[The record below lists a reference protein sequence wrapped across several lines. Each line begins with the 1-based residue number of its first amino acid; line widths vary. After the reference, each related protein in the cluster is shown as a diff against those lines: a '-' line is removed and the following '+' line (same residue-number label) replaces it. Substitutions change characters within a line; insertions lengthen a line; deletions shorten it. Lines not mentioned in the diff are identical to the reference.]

1 MANLNKVFLMGNLT
15 ADPELRYTPKGT
27 AVTDIRLAINRYYA
41 GDNSERQEE
50 TTFVDV
56 TLWNRQAEV
65 AGNYLSK
72 GRGVFVEGR
81 LQLDSWE
88 DKASGQKRTKL
99 RVIGENIQLFPR
111 GGEGDMG
118 GAPRQQYQN
127 APRSSNYGQS
137 RPAPNYNPPPCPP
150 PISRPTTSETWT
162 TKSRSKRKYR
172 PFLLQAAFPPGQ
184 AAFLHHLPRTERLR
198 RATKRKSGTASF
210 PAMEEKHGNNRTKG
224 KTSPFISAWQNQ
236 SVPAYWRRM
245 KIAVIGKGGREHAL
259 VKALKESP
267 SAPEMYCFP
276 GSDAINRLATP
287 IPARD
292 LPSLIDWMVS
302 NKMDLCVAGEESY
315 LVKDEGLANACSRAG
330 IPCWGPVKESAQL
343 EASKEFAKDF
353 LLRHRIPTGQ
363 ARVAATLEEAR
374 QFIGNNYPTVLK
386 FDGLAAGKG
395 VAVCMSK
402 EEADSFLKEVFTD
415 RRFGEGRLL
424 VEEFLTGPEVSIFGA
439 LVDDHYLILCPA
451 RDYKRLKEGD
461 AGPNTGGM
469 GAVAS
474 RRLVEPE
481 MLERIEKGIVAPTV
495 AGLKKDGLP
504 YRGFLYFGLMLTP
517 NGPKVIE
524 YNCRFGD
531 PECQA
536 VMPLLSGDLA
546 SFCLHG
552 AKGEF
557 APEEISFQ
565 NGWSVCCVLASK
577 GYPETSHSGDAIQG
591 LDDISNASVYHAGT
605 KWNADK
611 NCYETNGGR
620 VLAVVAQGDTLSEAR
635 QRAHNEI
642 KKIQF
647 NGMQR
652 RPDIGFASFV

>member
-137 RPAPNYNPPPCPP
+137 RPAQNDKPPPLPP
-150 PISRPTTSETWT
+150 TNQPSNDFGDMDDEIPFETQIPPFPFTGRLSSGSGGLFTS
-162 TKSRSKRKYR
+162 SS
-172 PFLLQAAFPPGQ
+172 PN
-184 AAFLHHLPRTERLR
+184 ERQR

-315 LVKDEGLANACSRAG
+315 LVKDEGLANACTRAG

-481 MLERIEKGIVAPTV
+481 MLERIEKEIVAPTV